1 MPNDPMF
8 VVTGQCRFSFVHLF
22 KPYSNRQGGEPK
34 FSVTLL
40 IPKSDFATRQRI
52 DAAIQAAVQDG
63 VSSRWNGIQPPQLFY
78 PIHDGDSPK
87 PSDGLP
93 FGEECRGHWVITA
106 STKADQRI
114 DIVDAQC
121 NPILNQSDVYSGMYG
136 RVSMRFFA
144 YNAGG
149 KKGIGCGLR
158 NVQKL
163 GDGTPLSGRSSAA
176 DDFASLAA
184 TEPAYFGRPPAQPNY
199 GQSQQGYS
207 QPPAQSQP
215 GQGYGQQQQQQSYGQ
230 QPPAYAPQSQQQ
242 GYNQQTPAYVPQT
255 PGYGQQSPAAPSYAP
270 VSPNGVQGY
279 GGNNQPQQGYAPTGA
294 QGPRGILGL

>member
-22 KPYSNRQGGEPK
+22 KPYSSRQGGEPK

-63 VSSRWNGIQPPQLFY
+63 VSSRWNGVQPPQLFY

-87 PSDGLP
+87 PTDGLP
-93 FGEECRGHWVITA
+93 FGEECRGHWVMTA
-106 STKADQRI
+106 STKADQRVE
-114 DIVDAQC
+114 IVDAQG

-184 TEPAYFGRPPAQPNY
+184 TEPAYFGRPPAQSGY
-199 GQSQQGYS
+199 G
-207 QPPAQSQP
+207 QPPAQAPYGQPAPSYTQPQMPAPTYPSQSQP
-215 GQGYGQQQQQQSYGQ
+215 SGYGQQQPNFTQVVQPGYQAPPAPSGGQGFRPGPQQPGPASPVYGQSYG
-230 QPPAYAPQSQQQ
+230 PP
-242 GYNQQTPAYVPQT
+242 
-255 PGYGQQSPAAPSYAP
+255 
-270 VSPNGVQGY
+270 
-279 GGNNQPQQGYAPTGA
+279 NNFQN
-294 QGPRGILGL
+294 